1 MAALWI
7 IAFAASMCVPAFMAF
22 VGLINSPLEPAEAI
36 SALYAP
42 YTGAVVAF
50 YLIDRAPRLK
60 TKRPEPLVNPLALPI
75 AVTASILW
83 NAILWGM
90 VFVTLKSGHGETS
103 LVDALKD
110 ASQLATQASWLL
122 APVMGYYFAVSKA

>member
-1 MAALWI
+1 MSDKPRRGTSTLAALWI

-50 YLIDRAPRLK
+50 YLRFPRFFAFQ
-60 TKRPEPLVNPLALPI
+60 RP
-75 AVTASILW
+75 
-83 NAILWGM
+83 
-90 VFVTLKSGHGETS
+90 
-103 LVDALKD
+103 
-110 ASQLATQASWLL
+110 Q
-122 APVMGYYFAVSKA
+122 VMQPHP